1 MEFAS
6 EFNMKPTSQ
15 LEKCVAH
22 ATGAS
27 IHDLDNQRLRILRC
41 TAHAMASSPGGLFF
55 NPGAC
60 PWFEGLPLRLSRS
73 SRRHAQPRRLGM
85 QPSAN

>member
-1 MEFAS
+1 
-6 EFNMKPTSQ
+6 
-15 LEKCVAH
+15 
-22 ATGAS
+22 
-27 IHDLDNQRLRILRC
+27 
-41 TAHAMASSPGGLFF
+41 MASSPGGLFF